1 MVAMRENVT
10 EEKKE
15 LFELVIRSIKE
26 YGVKKTRDAIH
37 GFHFDLPEF
46 VRGTYVFNTENSWML
61 RRYRN
66 HVSPDPAHLI
76 DAAKAEL
83 VI

>member
-1 MVAMRENVT
+1 MT
-10 EEKKE
+10 EEKE
-15 LFELVIRSIKE
+15 LFDLVNRSIKE
-26 YGVKKTRDAIH
+26 YGVKKTRDAIY

-66 HVSPDPAHLI
+66 HVSPDPSHLI
-76 DAAKAEL
+76 DAAKETTNKKGK
-83 VI
+83 